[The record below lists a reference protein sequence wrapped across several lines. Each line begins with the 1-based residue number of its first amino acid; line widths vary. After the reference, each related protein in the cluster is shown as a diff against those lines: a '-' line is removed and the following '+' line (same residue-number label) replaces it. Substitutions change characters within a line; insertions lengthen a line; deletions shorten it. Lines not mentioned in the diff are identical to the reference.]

1 MITVVGLGKIGLPL
15 AVQFA
20 NKGNQVVGLDINLK
34 VVEMVNEAIEPFPGE
49 RDLQKNLQ
57 QVVKMGNLRATQN
70 FQEAIENSNY
80 IVVVV
85 PLYVDS
91 NGNPDFRS
99 IDNATSSIGKYISRG
114 ALISFETTL
123 PVGTTRNRFS
133 VILERESQMR
143 AGEDFYVAFSP
154 ERVFT
159 GRVFN
164 DLRKYPKL
172 VGGIN
177 EASSRIAYD
186 FYSSVLDFEERA
198 DLSKANG
205 VWLMKNCESAEL
217 TKLAET
223 TYRDVNIA
231 LANQYAL
238 FAESN
243 NLDIEEVIEAANS
256 QPYSHIHQPG
266 IAVGGHC
273 IPVYPKMY
281 LLNDPSA
288 ELVRISRTL
297 NENMPEI
304 MVGKLEKLHGN
315 LENQTIAILG
325 IAYRGDVKES
335 AFSGTFA
342 LSEALKSRLARV
354 KVHDPIYSDD
364 EIRDLGF
371 TPYHFGENV
380 DAMILHT
387 NHSTYKDLSHRDF
400 PEIRTVLDGRGL
412 FRNINWPG
420 VKIHTLGK
428 S

>member
-20 NKGNQVVGLDINLK
+20 NKGNQVVGLDINPK

-315 LENQTIAILG
+315 LENQAIEILG

-380 DAMILHT
+380 DAIILHT
-387 NHSTYKDLSHRDF
+387 NHSAYKDLSHRDF

>member
-20 NKGNQVVGLDINLK
+20 NKGNQVVGLDINPK

-57 QVVKMGNLRATQN
+57 QVVKIGNLRATQN

-91 NGNPDFRS
+91 DGNPDFRS

-387 NHSTYKDLSHRDF
+387 NHSTYKDLSHQDF

>member
-20 NKGNQVVGLDINLK
+20 NKGNQVVGLDINPK

-238 FAESN
+238 FAESK

-288 ELVRISRTL
+288 ALVRISRTL

-342 LSEALKSRLARV
+342 LNEALKSRLARV

-364 EIRDLGF
+364 EIIDLGF

-380 DAMILHT
+380 DAIILHT
-387 NHSTYKDLSHRDF
+387 NHSSYKDLSQRDF

-412 FRNINWPG
+412 FRNIN
-420 VKIHTLGK
+420 
-428 S
+428 